1 MLFSFSAYFYT
12 NLQCFQYQ
20 HTNSE
25 IYFYFS
31 HIDANFFDILFF
43 QILPIEL
50 VRLVMRELAKFHASS
65 QGVDWL
71 KLMPEYF
78 EQDISLE
85 VGGGQAFKGFIR
97 GGIVNSVIPI
107 MEHIDQNNLKY
118 TDFLRKF
125 DENVMPVLLK
135 LFKSNSRYES

>member
-1 MLFSFSAYFYT
+1 
-12 NLQCFQYQ
+12 
-20 HTNSE
+20 
-25 IYFYFS
+25 
-31 HIDANFFDILFF
+31 
-43 QILPIEL
+43 
-50 VRLVMRELAKFHASS
+50 MRELAKFHASS

-78 EQDISLE
+78 EEDISLE

-97 GGIVNSVIPI
+97 GGIINSVIPI

-125 DENVMPVLLK
+125 DENVMPVLLT